1 MSQELQSKILAK
13 LSEAVYEDKPG
24 HMINDI
30 AGSGVSAVLDKK
42 TGDNASYTILGGGP
56 ELSGRRVVVTKG
68 TASLKDALVDA
79 AMVVPGLAEKTN
91 RYKNAEK
98 FLQEELGK
106 SVANP
111 VRPGDV
117 LLTGHSLGGG
127 ISAHLSRKYG
137 KETEVF
143 NPAINFSD
151 LKNANTQVKSHIVK
165 GDPVSYLLSKLKR
178 GEKHYYEGSGSL
190 LDRHYISNFTK

>member
-98 FLQEELGK
+98 FLQ
-106 SVANP
+106 
-111 VRPGDV
+111 
-117 LLTGHSLGGG
+117 
-127 ISAHLSRKYG
+127 
-137 KETEVF
+137 
-143 NPAINFSD
+143 
-151 LKNANTQVKSHIVK
+151 
-165 GDPVSYLLSKLKR
+165 
-178 GEKHYYEGSGSL
+178 
-190 LDRHYISNFTK
+190 